1 MSLDLLG
8 RQAHCRPPP
17 DVASFEE
24 LITIYAVIVPLP
36 DVLVLLPP
44 TAHQVCT
51 DKNIGAA
58 GIASNIVASA
68 QIE

>member
-1 MSLDLLG
+1 MDLPGAGTLP
-8 RQAHCRPPP
+8 APP
-17 DVASFEE
+17 DVASLKEFVAFR
-24 LITIYAVIVPLP
+24 AVVVFLP

>member
-1 MSLDLLG
+1 MSPDFPG
-8 RQAHCRPPP
+8 RHVAAPPP
-17 DVASFEE
+17 GVASLKEFVAFR
-24 LITIYAVIVPLP
+24 AVVVFLP

-51 DKNIGAA
+51 DKNIRAA
-58 GIASNIVASA
+58 GIASDIVASA